1 MLWIFLILFTT
12 SFFYVTILSF
22 HKLLGAFLVK
32 NTLSDRLNYLTTLA
46 EEQSITRA
54 AARLFISQPALTAFL
69 NRTEEE
75 LGARLF
81 DRSTTPIRITEAGAY
96 YLSELEK
103 ICVMQDRLHQELSD
117 FSSNDLELRINIG
130 IGRNRGSI
138 WLSSVL
144 PELNRLYPDMRLT
157 IFEDRDINML
167 DKVLN
172 GVVDIAIVESYTY
185 HSSLHYLRLPS
196 EQYMFIT
203 SCENPRM
210 AAYRDAACSPEAP
223 LDIDAGWLA
232 DDLFICPSF
241 KGRMEPP
248 DPVDVLN
255 LQFPAQAHAV
265 FGQRHDRL
273 PHGRERHGAD
283 LPECRLLNLCQ
294 DEGAA
299 AVYHAGRQG
308 DPAPRFCTVQG
319 RAKARPAARFHAAA
333 ARPHEHRHLRQS
345 HPDGVYVR

>member
-1 MLWIFLILFTT
+1 MSMLWIFLILFTT

-75 LGARLF
+75 LGVRLF
-81 DRSTTPIRITEAGAY
+81 DRSTTPIRITKAGAY

-117 FSSNDLELRINIG
+117 FSSNDPELRINIG

-138 WLSSVL
+138 WLSSVM

-172 GVVDIAIVESYTY
+172 GVVDTP
-185 HSSLHYLRLPS
+185 SSRATPTILRCIICGCHPS
-196 EQYMFIT
+196 SIC
-203 SCENPRM
+203 SSP
-210 AAYRDAACSPEAP
+210 AAKTH
-223 LDIDAGWLA
+223 GW
-232 DDLFICPSF
+232 
-241 KGRMEPP
+241 PP
-248 DPVDVLN
+248 TGTP
-255 LQFPAQAHAV
+255 
-265 FGQRHDRL
+265 
-273 PHGRERHGAD
+273 
-283 LPECRLLNLCQ
+283 
-294 DEGAA
+294 
-299 AVYHAGRQG
+299 
-308 DPAPRFCTVQG
+308 
-319 RAKARPAARFHAAA
+319 PAARKRRWISTPTGWRTICSSAPASKAA
-333 ARPHEHRHLRQS
+333 
-345 HPDGVYVR
+345 

>member
-1 MLWIFLILFTT
+1 MSMLWIFLILFTT

-75 LGARLF
+75 LGTRLF

-117 FSSNDLELRINIG
+117 FSSHDPELRINIG

-138 WLSSVL
+138 WLSSVM

-172 GVVDIAIVESYTY
+172 GVLDIAIVESYVY
-185 HSSLHYLRLPS
+185 HSSLQTL
-196 EQYMFIT
+196 
-203 SCENPRM
+203 CG
-210 AAYRDAACSPEAP
+210 AP
-223 LDIDAGWLA
+223 HNVCNA
-232 DDLFICPSF
+232 
-241 KGRMEPP
+241 
-248 DPVDVLN
+248 
-255 LQFPAQAHAV
+255 
-265 FGQRHDRL
+265 
-273 PHGRERHGAD
+273 
-283 LPECRLLNLCQ
+283 
-294 DEGAA
+294 
-299 AVYHAGRQG
+299 
-308 DPAPRFCTVQG
+308 
-319 RAKARPAARFHAAA
+319 
-333 ARPHEHRHLRQS
+333 
-345 HPDGVYVR
+345 

>member
-1 MLWIFLILFTT
+1 MSMLWIFLILFTT

-130 IGRNRGSI
+130 I
-138 WLSSVL
+138 
-144 PELNRLYPDMRLT
+144 
-157 IFEDRDINML
+157 
-167 DKVLN
+167 
-172 GVVDIAIVESYTY
+172 VESYTY

-241 KGRMEPP
+241 KGRMNRQTQWMCSTYNFQPKRTLFLASGMTAYRMAVSGMGLTFQNAAYSTFVKTKERPLFIMPGGKATQHHVFALFKGEPRP
-248 DPVDVLN
+248 G
-255 LQFPAQAHAV
+255 LQQDFM
-265 FGQRHDRL
+265 RLLHDRMSTAIYGEVT
-273 PHGRERHGAD
+273 PME
-283 LPECRLLNLCQ
+283 
-294 DEGAA
+294 
-299 AVYHAGRQG
+299 YM
-308 DPAPRFCTVQG
+308 
-319 RAKARPAARFHAAA
+319 
-333 ARPHEHRHLRQS
+333 
-345 HPDGVYVR
+345 

>member
-1 MLWIFLILFTT
+1 MSMLWIFLILFTT

-75 LGARLF
+75 LGVRLF

-117 FSSNDLELRINIG
+117 FSSHDPELRINIG

-138 WLSSVL
+138 WLSSVM

-157 IFEDRDINML
+157 IFEDRDTNML

-172 GVVDIAIVESYTY
+172 GVVDIAIVESYAY

-210 AAYRDAACSPEAP
+210 AAYRDAYNFQPKRT
-223 LDIDAGWLA
+223 LFLA
-232 DDLFICPSF
+232 SGMTAYRMAVSGMGLTFQNAAYSTFVKTKERPLFIMPGGKATQHHVFALF
-241 KGRMEPP
+241 KGEPRP
-248 DPVDVLN
+248 G
-255 LQFPAQAHAV
+255 LQQDFM
-265 FGQRHDRL
+265 RLLHDRMSTAIYGEVT
-273 PHGRERHGAD
+273 PME
-283 LPECRLLNLCQ
+283 
-294 DEGAA
+294 
-299 AVYHAGRQG
+299 YM
-308 DPAPRFCTVQG
+308 
-319 RAKARPAARFHAAA
+319 
-333 ARPHEHRHLRQS
+333 
-345 HPDGVYVR
+345 

>member
-241 KGRMEPP
+241 KGRM
-248 DPVDVLN
+248 N
-255 LQFPAQAHAV
+255 
-265 FGQRHDRL
+265 
-273 PHGRERHGAD
+273 
-283 LPECRLLNLCQ
+283 
-294 DEGAA
+294 
-299 AVYHAGRQG
+299 RQ
-308 DPAPRFCTVQG
+308 T
-319 RAKARPAARFHAAA
+319 
-333 ARPHEHRHLRQS
+333 
-345 HPDGVYVR
+345 

>member
-1 MLWIFLILFTT
+1 MSMLWIFLILFTT

-75 LGARLF
+75 LGVRLF
-81 DRSTTPIRITEAGAY
+81 DRSTTPIRITKAGAY

-117 FSSNDLELRINIG
+117 FSSNDPELRINIG

-138 WLSSVL
+138 WLSSVM

-172 GVVDIAIVESYTY
+172 GVLDIAIVESYVTIPRCTICGC
-185 HSSLHYLRLPS
+185 HPSSICSSP
-196 EQYMFIT
+196 
-203 SCENPRM
+203 
-210 AAYRDAACSPEAP
+210 AAKTH
-223 LDIDAGWLA
+223 GW
-232 DDLFICPSF
+232 
-241 KGRMEPP
+241 PP
-248 DPVDVLN
+248 TGTP
-255 LQFPAQAHAV
+255 
-265 FGQRHDRL
+265 
-273 PHGRERHGAD
+273 
-283 LPECRLLNLCQ
+283 
-294 DEGAA
+294 
-299 AVYHAGRQG
+299 
-308 DPAPRFCTVQG
+308 
-319 RAKARPAARFHAAA
+319 PAARKRRWISTPTGWRMICSSASASKAA
-333 ARPHEHRHLRQS
+333 
-345 HPDGVYVR
+345 

>member
-1 MLWIFLILFTT
+1 MSMLWIFLILFTT

-32 NTLSDRLNYLTTLA
+32 NTLSNRLNYLTTLA

-241 KGRMEPP
+241 KGRMNRQTQWMCSTYNFQPKRTLFLASGMTAYRMAVSGMGLTFQNAAYSTFVKTKERPLFIMPGGKATQHHVFALFKGEPRP
-248 DPVDVLN
+248 G
-255 LQFPAQAHAV
+255 LQQDFM
-265 FGQRHDRL
+265 RLLHDRMSTAIYGEVT
-273 PHGRERHGAD
+273 PME
-283 LPECRLLNLCQ
+283 
-294 DEGAA
+294 
-299 AVYHAGRQG
+299 YM
-308 DPAPRFCTVQG
+308 
-319 RAKARPAARFHAAA
+319 
-333 ARPHEHRHLRQS
+333 
-345 HPDGVYVR
+345 